1 MLDEW
6 IMMNGMMDGWRD
18 GTVDEWIIVSGRM
31 DRQTMA
37 GRKEGSVSG

>member
-1 MLDEW
+1 MDNDEW
-6 IMMNGMMDGWRD
+6 NDGWMERWKEE
-18 GTVDEWIIVSGRM
+18 TVDEWIIVSGRM

>member
-1 MLDEW
+1 
-6 IMMNGMMDGWRD
+6 MDGEMEE
-18 GTVDEWIIVSGRM
+18 TVDEWIIVSGRM